1 MKNNAI
7 VQFKNTDTEQ
17 EINVSL
23 TLDRESEELSYDVN
37 LSANYTD
44 NRKDNFL
51 EVLVEKFL
59 ISLKD

>member
-7 VQFKNTDTEQ
+7 VSFKNTDTEQ
-17 EINVSL
+17 EISVSL

-37 LSANYTD
+37 LSANYAD

-59 ISLKD
+59 TSLKD